1 MVEHSKSKS
10 THVRQN
16 HLVMVVAGVALQ
28 LLGDLP
34 ERVGG
39 SGSHRDEL
47 AFADC
52 DNLSFRVLT
61 LWGKV
66 TCNRRT

>member
-1 MVEHSKSKS
+1 
-10 THVRQN
+10 
-16 HLVMVVAGVALQ
+16 MVVTGVTLQ
-28 LLGDLP
+28 LLDDLP

>member
-1 MVEHSKSKS
+1 
-10 THVRQN
+10 
-16 HLVMVVAGVALQ
+16 MVVAGVALQ